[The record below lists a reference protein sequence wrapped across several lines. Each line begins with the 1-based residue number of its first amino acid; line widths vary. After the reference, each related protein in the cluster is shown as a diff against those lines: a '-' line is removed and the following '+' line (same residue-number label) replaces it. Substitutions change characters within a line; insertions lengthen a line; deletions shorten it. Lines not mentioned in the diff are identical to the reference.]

1 MQDSAEKEDKPA
13 ILRETIHN
21 LALSEETGSLW
32 FLDNESSF
40 LDAYSLLYDP
50 KNENGLRFQ
59 KFHKQ
64 MLESMCI
71 FRQKT
76 VHRLFALKKSLDP
89 AQLLLEFVHV
99 NEPLFAKLPKIHAN
113 SIFRQHFSQRVD
125 EVWNWI
131 QKCQLRVN
139 YKPLK

>member
-1 MQDSAEKEDKPA
+1 MW
-13 ILRETIHN
+13 L
-21 LALSEETGSLW
+21 
-32 FLDNESSF
+32 LDNESSF
-40 LDAYSLLYDP
+40 LDAYSLLYEDP
-50 KNENGLRFQ
+50 ENDDNTSAGGARFR
-59 KFHKQ
+59 KFHQQ

-71 FRQKT
+71 FRRKT

-99 NEPLFAKLPKIHAN
+99 NEPLFAKLPKIHEN
-113 SIFRQHFSQRVD
+113 SIFRQHFAERIDQ
-125 EVWNWI
+125 VWNWI